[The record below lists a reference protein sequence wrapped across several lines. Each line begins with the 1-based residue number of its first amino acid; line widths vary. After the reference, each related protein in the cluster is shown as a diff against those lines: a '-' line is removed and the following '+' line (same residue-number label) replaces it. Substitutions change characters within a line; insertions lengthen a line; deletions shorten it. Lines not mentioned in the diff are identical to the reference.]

1 MYNELAILKMTQSL
15 NAIAKKPV
23 LVFKDEILQHFQAT
37 SDKFVQRL
45 EAWLEMSELEKSD
58 QSNTSTSGELKI
70 LQSNVDDDGVSLAPQ
85 FPLLPGSKGFCISL
99 RKAITTFK
107 ETIQK
112 TKCA

>member
-37 SDKFVQRL
+37 SDKFVRRL
-45 EAWLEMSELEKSD
+45 EAWLEMSEFEKSD
-58 QSNTSTSGELKI
+58 QSNTSTSGELKMI
-70 LQSNVDDDGVSLAPQ
+70 QSNGDEKGVSLAPQ

>member
-37 SDKFVQRL
+37 SDKFVRRL
-45 EAWLEMSELEKSD
+45 EAWLEMSEFEKSD
-58 QSNTSTSGELKI
+58 QSNTSTSGELKMI
-70 LQSNVDDDGVSLAPQ
+70 QSNGDGNGVSLAPQ

-99 RKAITTFK
+99 RKAIATFK